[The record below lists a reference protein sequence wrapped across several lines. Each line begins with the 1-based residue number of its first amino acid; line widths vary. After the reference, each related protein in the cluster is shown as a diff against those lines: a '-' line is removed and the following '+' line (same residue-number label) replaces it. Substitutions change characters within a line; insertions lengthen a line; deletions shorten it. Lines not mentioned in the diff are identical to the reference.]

1 MKKILYSTLIALA
14 MSIGYIAITR
24 TQTEIQ
30 FKPDSEFQQA
40 YQKQLA
46 SIKQKEN
53 GLIQIYDFIISNKT
67 ERISKH

>member
-1 MKKILYSTLIALA
+1 MKKILYSTLIAVA